1 MKKTIKEWRELCHLS
16 QEELAARTGKSQV
29 TISHWETGKT
39 KPTKIEDAAKLRK
52 ALMLESE
59 DSIIVPYD
67 STFI

>member
-16 QEELAARTGKSQV
+16 QAELARMTGKTQV
-29 TISHWETGKT
+29 TISLWETGKT
-39 KPTKIEDAAKLRK
+39 KPTKIEDAVKLRK
-52 ALMLESE
+52 ALMLEAE